1 MQVLKKIQRAIVS
14 NYNEFRLFN
23 PACREKNISFNF
35 NELKDNF
42 KKIPIN
48 LQQIQFNNKKHTRNI
63 IKRNK
68 TY

>member
-23 PACREKNISFNF
+23 PAYREKYISFNF

-42 KKIPIN
+42 KKN
-48 LQQIQFNNKKHTRNI
+48 S
-63 IKRNK
+63 
-68 TY
+68 Y